1 MLTKISYLLLRLF
14 ILRIGKD
21 KSKAIYRI
29 AYGVITPNV
38 NVMSEPNISEFS
50 EMLSCGGKKFYTGIV
65 TMACEREKIIGVYED
80 LSRGAFL
87 KDSFAKWGISTNG
100 MKYDVRYDADS
111 TMVPWNVE
119 NIIESQLTYSKY
131 ICMLEPQC
139 LFEIERRLPDAEDVS
154 KALDALGN
162 YLTRK
167 TSLPFN
173 KSYDHIG
180 NLEILISPDRDVHG
194 KPLIE
199 CCLEKEEPYMQNI
212 KIAFALSDSFDLVTV
227 NMRLVVDG
235 ITKFDTI
242 LSKKPESGKD
252 VNFSIPSDK
261 QVSTS
266 EIKVWLTKDEET
278 KLVHHAVY
286 HVIKRFQLSI
296 NIVSDSILADSEW
309 LQKIRGLVPKAKKGI
324 IKKASLIEH
333 TSKEKHEIHDNE
345 YPKWGNRKPVIKPIE
360 KCNDAFFPK
369 GWDKETDEIGALSFL
384 EWFKQKANGAASVFL
399 QDPYFEDV
407 ALYFLASSDIECEY
421 TILTQTSL
429 RTNPDN
435 TSYSANDGLRKDKIV
450 SCIRNFPLLFSPLK
464 LVVKDMLGVSPKL
477 HDRFLI
483 IVYPNN
489 KCEGYSLSNSLQ
501 GATMKQP
508 LLITQIGKPVL
519 NKVKKHITEL
529 IDENDTKTIYDY
541 RESSSKDITECHVI
555 ADSGFHSWLQKHKYS
570 AMRGDIKHILDDMLY
585 WQTVKKISTVGYC
598 LANIP
603 DDRSYCIIK
612 EAESIIARDNRWT
625 EVLKDYILDKHYSDF
640 PIGFIGCPYRGHNQY
655 NTSVLLDLCYEK
667 IVSNNNIQLIEY
679 SCYESNNYGV
689 WGQYYACQVLVN
701 VSHQTAIDVLKL
713 LRPTLTN
720 IKTDKTITPVYK
732 ITNMLM
738 SAMFESVISSKDN
751 TLMEAMLTDS
761 EDWCRGLGSIILI
774 HKAKEKDFDTAADIR
789 LITSEEECIV
799 LCNVALAS
807 KPEVANKKIFYDCL
821 INDFTQRKD
830 VDFATKNLV
839 NILKE
844 SRSLEEK
851 KEYINNVYR
860 PLISTGLLSKDEL
873 CCTLIDGLF
882 DASVAPDTCLKQQGV
897 LPMAV
902 HCIDG
907 AIESMIAN
915 VTKIIQKTNAHLQ
928 SISIKNDDNI
938 SMASHELTNLRNL
951 LLSMI
956 EMYNNDVT
964 NNSISKIIE
973 IIKDVDAL
981 LDSVGL
987 EKTKRQFEYK

>member
-38 NVMSEPNISEFS
+38 NAMSEPNISEFS

-80 LSRGAFL
+80 LSSGVSL
-87 KDSFAKWGISTNG
+87 KDSFAKWSISTNG

-111 TMVPWNVE
+111 AAVPWNWE
-119 NIIESQLTYSKY
+119 NILERQLTYSKY
-131 ICMLEPQC
+131 ICMLEPQY
-139 LFEIERRLPDAEDVS
+139 LFEIEGELPDAGVVS
-154 KALDALGN
+154 KALETLSS
-162 YLTRK
+162 YLTQK

-180 NLEILISPDRDVHG
+180 NLEILISQDRDVNG

-199 CCLEKEEPYMQNI
+199 SWLEKEELYMQNI
-212 KIAFALSDSFDLVTV
+212 KIAFALSDSYDLVTV
-227 NMRLVVDG
+227 NMRLVVG
-235 ITKFDTI
+235 GVTTCDTI

-252 VNFSIPSDK
+252 VNFSIPLDK
-261 QVSTS
+261 QIGTS
-266 EIKVWLTKDEET
+266 EIKVWLTKGEET
-278 KLVHHAVY
+278 QLVHHAVY
-286 HVIKRFQLSI
+286 HIIKHIQLSI
-296 NIVSDSILADSEW
+296 NVVSNSIHVDSEW
-309 LQKIRGLVPKAKKGI
+309 LQKIRGLVPKVKKEI

-333 TSKEKHEIHDNE
+333 TLKEQHGIHDDE
-345 YPKWGNRKPVIKPIE
+345 YPKWTNRKPVIKPIE

-384 EWFKQKANGAASVFL
+384 EWFKQKANGAENVFL

-429 RTNPDN
+429 KTNPDN
-435 TSYSANDGLRKDKIV
+435 TSYLANNGSRKDKIV
-450 SCIRNFPLLFSPLK
+450 NCIRNYPLLFSPLK
-464 LVVKDMLGVSPKL
+464 LVVKDMLGLSPKL

-489 KCEGYSLSNSLQ
+489 RCEGYSLSNSLQ

-519 NKVKKHITEL
+519 NNVKKHITEL
-529 IDENDTKTIYDY
+529 IDENDTKAIYNY
-541 RESSSKDITECHVI
+541 KESPLEEIKKCHEI
-555 ADSGFHSWLQKHKYS
+555 ADPGFYSWLQKQKYS
-570 AMRGDIKHILDDMLY
+570 AMRGDVKNILDDMLH

-598 LANIP
+598 LANISET
-603 DDRSYCIIK
+603 RNYRMIK

-640 PIGFIGCPYRGHNQY
+640 PIGFIGCPHRGHNHD
-655 NTSVLLDLCYEK
+655 NTSALLDLCYEK
-667 IVSNNNIQLIEY
+667 IVSNNNTQLIEY
-679 SCYESNNYGV
+679 SCYESNKYQV

-701 VSHQTAIDVLKL
+701 ISHQTAIDVLKL

-738 SAMFESVISSKDN
+738 SAMFESVISNKDN
-751 TLMEAMLTDS
+751 ALMEAMLKDS
-761 EDWCRGLGSIILI
+761 EDWCRGLGSLILI
-774 HKAKEKDFDTAADIR
+774 HKAKEKDFDAAAAIR
-789 LITSEEECIV
+789 LITNDEERIV

-807 KPEVANKKIFYDCL
+807 KPKVANKKIFFDCL
-821 INDFTQRKD
+821 VDDFTRGKNA
-830 VDFATKNLV
+830 DFATHNLV
-839 NILKE
+839 NILQE
-844 SRSLEEK
+844 SISLEDK
-851 KEYINNVYR
+851 KEYVYNVYSS
-860 PLISTGLLSKDEL
+860 LISTGLLSKDKL
-873 CCTLIDGLF
+873 CCTLIDSLF
-882 DASVAPDTCLKQQGV
+882 DASVASDTCLKLQGI
-897 LPMAV
+897 LSMTV
-902 HCIDG
+902 HCING
-907 AIESMIAN
+907 NIESMIAKA
-915 VTKIIQKTNAHLQ
+915 TSIIERTRTHLQ
-928 SISIKNDDNI
+928 NISINNDDNI
-938 SMASHELTNLRNL
+938 FTASRELINLRNL

-956 EMYNNDVT
+956 DIYNGT
-964 NNSISKIIE
+964 QNNSILKIIE
-973 IIKDVDAL
+973 VLKDVDAL
-981 LDSVGL
+981 LDRVGL
-987 EKTKRQFEYK
+987 EKTKRQLEYK